1 MKKKERKPSKSYKKN
16 SIDKQQKK
24 QKLKNKL
31 NLLPKRRKLFKK
43 DSNIFNL
50 KNQKIIKKKL
60 IMRITESLIYEF
72 QNR

>member
-1 MKKKERKPSKSYKKN
+1 LKKKERKPSKSYKKN

>member
-43 DSNIFNL
+43 DTNIFNL
-50 KNQKIIKKKL
+50 KNQNIIKKTL
-60 IMRITESLIYEF
+60 IMRITESLIYLF